1 MSDIPDLDPLGL
13 MSLHGVTMSAID
25 SALEEAIPE
34 DLLLELPEIRV
45 IDVRV
50 ECPDVVASTCP
61 LARQER

>member
-1 MSDIPDLDPLGL
+1 